1 MASIKPYQS
10 KGKTLYR
17 IQVYAGVDPL
27 TGKKRYRSRQG
38 IKTEHEARVIAAKL
52 EYAADEGKDI
62 KKPKLTTFAQVSD
75 LYWSSYVLTVRKTT
89 ASNVQML
96 VNNHIL
102 PSLGN
107 FRMAAI
113 TTNDLQK
120 AVNKWHQEIPT
131 ETRRCLNYV
140 RSVFKMAMREKIIA
154 NDPSLYVVLPRNQ
167 QVKEKDEFQFWNR
180 EQIAKFFICLDSD
193 KDLEKVIAFKL
204 LFYGGLRRGE
214 LLALTWSDIQSLDN
228 NVLVNINKTLVGGK
242 NVNPPK
248 TAASFRQ
255 VPIEDAELVQ
265 MLKKWK
271 QRQKVLL
278 HEFSQKI
285 KKDNEQ
291 LLFTT
296 HANQALDLVTPNRW
310 LSAIIDKNGLTPRI
324 NLHRTRH
331 SFISN
336 LLMAG
341 VSVPVVQKLAGHS
354 SPTTTLK
361 IYSHINQQSKKD
373 AAHILA
379 SYFKQASED
388 SEKDS

>member
-1 MASIKPYQS
+1 
-10 KGKTLYR
+10 
-17 IQVYAGVDPL
+17 
-27 TGKKRYRSRQG
+27 
-38 IKTEHEARVIAAKL
+38 
-52 EYAADEGKDI
+52 
-62 KKPKLTTFAQVSD
+62 
-75 LYWSSYVLTVRKTT
+75 
-89 ASNVQML
+89 
-96 VNNHIL
+96 
-102 PSLGN
+102 
-107 FRMAAI
+107 MAAI

-120 AVNKWHQEIPT
+120 IVNKWHQEIPT
-131 ETRRCLNYV
+131 ETRRGLNYI

-154 NDPSLYVVLPRNQ
+154 NDPSLYVVLPRQQ
-167 QVKEKDEFQFWNR
+167 QVKEKDEFQFWDRNK
-180 EQIAKFFICLDSD
+180 IAKFFDCLDPD
-193 KDLEKVIAFKL
+193 EDLEKVIAFKL

-214 LLALTWSDIQSLDN
+214 LLALTWSDFQSLDN
-228 NVLVNINKTLVGGK
+228 NVLVNINKTLVAGK
-242 NVNPPK
+242 NINPPK

-255 VPIEDAELVQ
+255 IPIEDAELVQ

-271 QRQKVLL
+271 QRQKVQL

-310 LSAIIDKNGLTPRI
+310 LSAIIEKNRLTPRI

-361 IYSHINQQSKKD
+361 IYSHVNQQSKKD
-373 AAHILA
+373 AAHILSA
-379 SYFKQASED
+379 YFKQASGD
-388 SEKDS
+388 SGKDS